1 MEGNEEGMN
10 IIIIFSRIRWGVK
23 ADGNN
28 SCGVFVRGMG
38 VYLIG
43 LRMVSVVACFLS
55 LLLLVQRQ
63 LHGINDVFLFF
74 NEW

>member
-28 SCGVFVRGMG
+28 SCGVFVLRVFDWFENGECCGM
-38 VYLIG
+38 L
-43 LRMVSVVACFLS
+43 SVPPFTCT
-55 LLLLVQRQ
+55 
-63 LHGINDVFLFF
+63 
-74 NEW
+74 